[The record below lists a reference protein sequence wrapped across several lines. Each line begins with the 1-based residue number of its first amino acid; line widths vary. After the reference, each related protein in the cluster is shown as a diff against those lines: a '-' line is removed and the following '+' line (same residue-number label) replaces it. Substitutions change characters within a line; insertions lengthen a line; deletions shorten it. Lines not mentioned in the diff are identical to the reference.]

1 MLSLVKSLITG
12 TPHSLLFWLTSP
24 DGELFIV
31 PPSPRVPAWLSGC
44 LAEGKYT
51 IPMFTVHDW
60 ELLLRWDLLSSL
72 QGQGLF
78 LKQLLPL
85 SQGVSLLTTCN
96 SLQLEP
102 DLSVQRAVG
111 ELRGEATATS
121 SAELDFQE
129 YLADSG
135 DLQATLLVLADSAPD
150 VTVLQ
155 TSSSPAC
162 YGFAFL
168 WAAGS
173 VGAAWE
179 EHLQLLRNATAS
191 GLLVDLCTCLCV
203 SVRMWSQNHH
213 LTECAHSLWNF
224 RCILNVHV
232 VSSWNRTEAEHGSDT
247 RCKGQRI

>member
-12 TPHSLLFWLTSP
+12 TPHSLLFWLISP

-31 PPSPRVPAWLSGC
+31 PPSPRFPTWLSGC

-85 SQGVSLLTTCN
+85 SEGVSLLTTCN

-111 ELRGEATATS
+111 ELRGEATTS
-121 SAELDFQE
+121 SAELDFPE

-135 DLQATLLVLADSAPD
+135 NLQATCLGRFRAWCHCVANIKFPRLLWICFPLGCWLCRSSMGGAPTAAAERYCQWTAGGF
-150 VTVLQ
+150 VYLFVCVCTYVV
-155 TSSSPAC
+155 SESSP
-162 YGFAFL
+162 
-168 WAAGS
+168 
-173 VGAAWE
+173 
-179 EHLQLLRNATAS
+179 
-191 GLLVDLCTCLCV
+191 D
-203 SVRMWSQNHH
+203 RMCSQPM
-213 LTECAHSLWNF
+213 EF
-224 RCILNVHV
+224 
-232 VSSWNRTEAEHGSDT
+232 
-247 RCKGQRI
+247 

>member
-1 MLSLVKSLITG
+1 MCRGQWGSYGEKPQLALLSLISQNT
-12 TPHSLLFWLTSP
+12 WQ
-24 DGELFIV
+24 
-31 PPSPRVPAWLSGC
+31 
-44 LAEGKYT
+44 
-51 IPMFTVHDW
+51 IP
-60 ELLLRWDLLSSL
+60 
-72 QGQGLF
+72 GIC
-78 LKQLLPL
+78 KQ
-85 SQGVSLLTTCN
+85 
-96 SLQLEP
+96 
-102 DLSVQRAVG
+102 
-111 ELRGEATATS
+111 
-121 SAELDFQE
+121 
-129 YLADSG
+129 
-135 DLQATLLVLADSAPD
+135 LVLADSAPD

-224 RCILNVHV
+224 RCIHNVHV
-232 VSSWNRTEAEHGSDT
+232 VSS
-247 RCKGQRI
+247 